1 MKRHIQTSTK
11 KSRNRPLLT
20 TLFAACITAS
30 LSASAQAGGRLSQD
44 QGSGF
49 FLFDIFASAS
59 NSKYRRPS
67 PQVRG
72 YNRKVGGYSYKFE
85 DTLNGY
91 GSRPNDLNPIFDGH
105 LFSPRLGTD
114 GPYIGD

>member
-1 MKRHIQTSTK
+1 MTKLSLSMKT
-11 KSRNRPLLT
+11 LLT
-20 TLFAACITAS
+20 TLCAALLAAL
-30 LSASAQAGGRLSQD
+30 LSASAFAGGRLS
-44 QGSGF
+44 GGHEGPGF
-49 FLFDIFASAS
+49 FLFDLFGSAS
-59 NSKYRRPS
+59 NSKYRRPG

-91 GSRPNDLNPIFDGH
+91 GTRPNDLNPIFDGH
-105 LFSPRLGTD
+105 LFAPRLGTD